1 MADHDGSPP
10 LLPRVDQ
17 ARLDFLRGAAAT
29 YVVINHSRGSFYAG
43 GEKILAGPH
52 SLFDKAA
59 GTLLQLTSL
68 GAEAAVLF
76 FVLSGFAM
84 AHSVA
89 RSRGAA
95 GFYLRRL
102 IRIWPPYIAATL
114 FAVAVGRLVGI
125 DAVERNLVRVLFYI
139 NPGVALVP
147 QYWSLPFEVFF
158 YLLCPLILASRRAVE
173 MVAAIAL
180 VLTAVCVAFFG
191 IGLNP
196 TRHFLSD
203 FFGNELLLF
212 AFGAIAYFHLDR
224 IPALSG
230 RALAAA
236 ATLLFLVAW
245 AIKFRVGTS
254 NLLSNLAMV
263 SLALL
268 AIRNLPDRLAAFR
281 PLNWGFFSY
290 SIYIFH
296 YALIEVAHWGFRR
309 AFGYEPLAIRNP
321 FAWMLV
327 VPTVIATC
335 FLLYQVSERP
345 SNAILA
351 RLRRR
356 GASVVSDLTLAPPAA
371 IPPE

>member
-59 GTLLQLTSL
+59 VTLLQLTSL
-68 GAEAAVLF
+68 GAEAVVLF

-212 AFGAIAYFHLDR
+212 AFGAIAYYHLDR

-327 VPTVIATC
+327 VPAVIATC